1 MRKKHFK
8 LLLLKVTVPH
18 ERFRSQP
25 NRKFA
30 SVMAFLSRL
39 TLNKEI
45 MARLNSKTKIW
56 STCKIHSRHRWKNF
70 TLNTKCSS
78 KHGQQKI
85 KGKAPLLGFGDR
97 LNLIDIR
104 FPSLVDFIGHK
115 RRCMKLLLT
124 CNSHGSKKFQIYILI
139 HIDLQR
145 IKSGNPS
152 RFSYQWI

>member
-1 MRKKHFK
+1 MLKRHFK

-25 NRKFA
+25 SRKFA
-30 SVMAFLSRL
+30 SVMVFLSRS

-56 STCKIHSRHRWKNF
+56 STCKIHSRHRWRNF
-70 TLNTKCSS
+70 TQNTKRSS

-115 RRCMKLLLT
+115 LRCMKLLLT
-124 CNSHGSKKFQIYILI
+124 CNSDGSEKWLINILI
-139 HIDLQR
+139 NIGRVGFRMGFFRDPQSR
-145 IKSGNPS
+145 I
-152 RFSYQWI
+152 